1 MTTTFP
7 TIEIR
12 LAQPREADA
21 IRAIVRAAYAKW
33 VPLIGREP
41 LPMRADYQQAL
52 TQHRFDVA
60 VEGDEIRG
68 LIETVAH
75 PDHIWIE
82 NVAVT
87 PEAQGQGI
95 GRMLFAHVERRAVAA
110 GLPELRLLTNGA
122 FEANLALYARLG
134 FGVDRIEDFMGGT
147 AVYMSKALGGTSPKS

>member
-1 MTTTFP
+1 M
-7 TIEIR
+7 R
-12 LAQPREADA
+12 LAQPHEAEA

-52 TQHRFDVA
+52 TRHRFDVA
-60 VEGDEIRG
+60 VEGGEIRG

-87 PEAQGQGI
+87 PEAQGRGI
-95 GRMLFAHVERRAVAA
+95 GQLLFAHVERRAAAA

-134 FGVDRIEDFMGGT
+134 FAVDRVEDFLGGT
-147 AVYMSKALGGTSPKS
+147 AVYMRKALGGTSPKS